1 MASEPRW
8 LTPAEIEQLNAL
20 IVADTGEPHGVRDRG
35 MLESACHKPHNRYAY
50 EGTDDVVTLAVDL
63 LFGIAQ
69 NHPFLQG
76 NKRTGFEAA
85 LLFLEVNGYD
95 FAGEDRIELA
105 EMIVDVITGTLPV
118 AAFEAHIRPHV
129 VPID

>member
-20 IVADTGEPHGVRDRG
+20 IVAETGEPHAVRDHG
-35 MLESACHKPHNRYAY
+35 LLESACHKPYHRYAY
-50 EGTDDVVTLAVDL
+50 EGTDDVVALAADL

-69 NHPFLQG
+69 NHPFQQG

-85 LLFLEVNGYD
+85 LLFLEANGYD
-95 FAGEDRIELA
+95 LVAEDRVELA
-105 EMIVDVITGTLPV
+105 EMIVDVITGVLPA
-118 AAFEAHIRPHV
+118 AAFEAHIRPYV
-129 VPID
+129 VPLD